1 MNVRVHKRDFT
12 SEDFADVDRVAE
24 SWGGDELVLCDS
36 NQDEL
41 ARIATC
47 EIASVEIRV

>member
-12 SEDFADVDRVAE
+12 SEDFADVDRVVK
-24 SWGGDELVLCDS
+24 SWSGDELMLFDC

-41 ARIATC
+41 GCIETR
-47 EIASVEIRV
+47 EITFVEIRV

>member
-12 SEDFADVDRVAE
+12 SEDFSDVDRVAE
-24 SWGGDELVLCDS
+24 SWGGDELVICDS

-41 ARIATC
+41 ARIDTR
-47 EIASVEIRV
+47 EITSVEIRV